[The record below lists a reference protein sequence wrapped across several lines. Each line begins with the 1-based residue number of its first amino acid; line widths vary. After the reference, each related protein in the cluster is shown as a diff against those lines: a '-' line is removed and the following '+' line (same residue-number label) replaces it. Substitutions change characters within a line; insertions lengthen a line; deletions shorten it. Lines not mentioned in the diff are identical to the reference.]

1 MTAKKKK
8 KPVSQDP
15 PEQVQ
20 APQEDASVQD
30 PTAKRDDLM
39 ARLQRVSADYLN
51 YQKRMQRDMD
61 EAVRLANAGLIESLL
76 PVLDDMERALE
87 AAENHGDSDTLFD
100 GLQLVHDKALEI
112 LGKFGLR
119 LIEAQ
124 GKTFDPQKHRA
135 MMQQPC
141 DEHPPQTILQVMQK
155 GYELSGRTI
164 RPASVIVSCQNE
176 PDQADKEVEQE
187 DADL

>member
-8 KPVSQDP
+8 KPASQDP
-15 PEQVQ
+15 SEQVQ
-20 APQEDASVQD
+20 APQADAPD
-30 PTAKRDDLM
+30 PAAERDDLM

-76 PVLDDMERALE
+76 PILDDMERALE
-87 AAENHGDSDTLFD
+87 AAENHGAGDTLFD
-100 GLQLVHDKALEI
+100 GLKLVHNKAMEI
-112 LGKFGLR
+112 LGRFGLR

-141 DEHPPQTILQVMQK
+141 DEHPPQTVLQVMQK
-155 GYELSGRTI
+155 GYELGGRTI
-164 RPASVIVSCQNE
+164 RPASVMVSCQNE
-176 PDQADKEVEQE
+176 PDQADKEEEQE
-187 DADL
+187 DADV